1 MGRWTLRVVVLLALL
16 TPSSINAFHD
26 GVPPCEEGQ
35 VGYWATIMVEG
46 KKMALFLA
54 KTNPPTSDSVFCN
67 IDPDA
72 LIQVKATGKDM

>member
-1 MGRWTLRVVVLLALL
+1 MRLFLLLFTLLIPA
-16 TPSSINAFHD
+16 SSGAFHD
-26 GVPPCEEGQ
+26 GVPPCQEGQ

-54 KTNPPTSDSVFCN
+54 KENPPTGDSVFCN

-72 LIQVKATGKDM
+72 LIQVKATGKEM

>member
-1 MGRWTLRVVVLLALL
+1 MKLILLLL
-16 TPSSINAFHD
+16 TLLIPASSGAFHD
-26 GVPPCEEGQ
+26 GVPPCQEGQ

-54 KTNPPTSDSVFCN
+54 KTNPPTGDSVFCN

>member
-1 MGRWTLRVVVLLALL
+1 MALL
-16 TPSSINAFHD
+16 PSPTVAFHD
-26 GVPPCEEGQ
+26 GVPPCQEGQ

-54 KTNPPTSDSVFCN
+54 KTNPPTGDSVFCN

>member
-1 MGRWTLRVVVLLALL
+1 MALLLALAFSL
-16 TPSSINAFHD
+16 LVTSTGRAFHD

-35 VGYWATIMVEG
+35 VGYWATIMVDG

-54 KTNPPTSDSVFCN
+54 KTNPPTGDSVFCN
-67 IDPDA
+67 IGPDA